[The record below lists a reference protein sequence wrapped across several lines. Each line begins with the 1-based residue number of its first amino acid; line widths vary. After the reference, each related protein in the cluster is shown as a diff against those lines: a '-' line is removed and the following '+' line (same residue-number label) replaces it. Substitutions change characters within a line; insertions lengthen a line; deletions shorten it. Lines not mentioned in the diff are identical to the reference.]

1 MPGLAVDAERRVPF
15 VKLFWGDAEH
25 VPDVFAGSGFI
36 AIVPPV
42 DAALDGFGVE
52 GVDWLPGSSTKM
64 SKDQRYQDAARAVG
78 RSRDWPHGDDFFHS
92 CSSLYPSLVELR
104 RVRREESRAIRE
116 RAKDVGIP
124 AQGQAAMWMRAKSLG

>member
-1 MPGLAVDAERRVPF
+1 MVVVLAPGGGLRSLVDMHTVGQEETPGLAVDAKRWVPF

-52 GVDWLPGSSTKM
+52 RVDWLLGSSVKI
-64 SKDQRYQDAARAVG
+64 SKDQRYGYR
-78 RSRDWPHGDDFFHS
+78 P
-92 CSSLYPSLVELR
+92 SS
-104 RVRREESRAIRE
+104 
-116 RAKDVGIP
+116 G
-124 AQGQAAMWMRAKSLG
+124 